1 MLQTAFSLTK
11 RNFKRWPII
20 EVEESEF
27 NDNSIAARYTDTPF
41 VWILNKRYKDQ
52 IIDDFDYNF
61 YPEEKET
68 EYLFARCFFESK
80 KPIDWNVIKLVPTN
94 VISNTVKSKSIA
106 SYTYADVYFY
116 SMLDRNITKK
126 LLEKPKE
133 LRYKLIRPKQN
144 LDEIIFSIDLHRLSV
159 SHVWLIDLDV
169 DVDLRYNFN
178 IKPDNTDTIYYI
190 PVKHKSTGLIYAD
203 YSAMLIPV
211 DYIRHIQAKTKDKIS
226 HLIKTS
232 VLETEPVGVLNDLT
246 DPKFAWVRSYATSG
260 LLYKNKILLSNKSQ
274 KNKILSA
281 YMSLSGDLLS
291 SRYAID
297 GSTLALIDIENNLNI
312 DYCNFIE
319 LDKRFD
325 EYNNTNSN
333 LQDKRIKENILKS
346 KIDKIA
352 KIYGTE
358 SEEYKKLEIELKSI

>member
-20 EVEESEF
+20 EVEELDF
-27 NDNSIAARYTDTPF
+27 HDNSIAARYTDTPF

-80 KPIDWNVIKLVPTN
+80 KPIDWNVIKLVPTH

-116 SMLDRNITKK
+116 SMLDRSITKK

-144 LDEIIFSIDLHRLSV
+144 LDEIIFSIDLHRLNV
-159 SHVWLIDLDV
+159 SHIWLIDLDV
-169 DVDLRYNFN
+169 DIDLRYNFN
-178 IKPDNTDTIYYI
+178 IKPDNTDTIYHI
-190 PVKHKSTGLIYAD
+190 PVKHKSTGLIYSD
-203 YSAMLIPV
+203 YSAMLIPT

-232 VLETEPVGVLNDLT
+232 ILNTEPIGVLNDLT
-246 DPKFAWVRSYATSG
+246 DPKFAWIRSYATSSM
-260 LLYKNKILLSNKSQ
+260 LYKDKMLLPTKSQ

-281 YMSLSGDLLS
+281 YMSLSSDLLS
-291 SRYAID
+291 SKYAID
-297 GSTLALIDIENNLNI
+297 GSTFALIDIENNVNI
-312 DYCNFIE
+312 DFNDFIA

-325 EYNNTNSN
+325 EYNSINFDLEDT
-333 LQDKRIKENILKS
+333 RKEIILKN

-358 SEEYKKLEIELKSI
+358 SEEYKRVAGELKAI